1 MSNPVPD
8 STPPGSPKTILVI
21 EDNQMLLDLV
31 TAVLSDKGYVVLT
44 AEDGLK
50 AVQIFK
56 QRFREISL
64 VLSDMGLPFLGG
76 WEVFLKMREIDP
88 GVKTIMASGYLDPK
102 LKAEMLSAG
111 AADFIQKPYV
121 IDSLLEKIQQVLDT
135 P

>member
-1 MSNPVPD
+1 
-8 STPPGSPKTILVI
+8 
-21 EDNQMLLDLV
+21 
-31 TAVLSDKGYVVLT
+31 
-44 AEDGLK
+44 
-50 AVQIFK
+50 
-56 QRFREISL
+56 
-64 VLSDMGLPFLGG
+64 MGLPFLGG